1 MIFETVRSHLNHECK
16 IMPYDVCMKTIQA
29 NPELRQ
35 RETQLPTLTFIQ
47 YVQFEIMKQ
56 SKENVLDCGEKTC
69 EATVHFEEKKGV
81 KTKLIIITAALTE
94 LHNMSIK

>member
-1 MIFETVRSHLNHECK
+1 
-16 IMPYDVCMKTIQA
+16 MPYDVCMKTIQA

-35 RETQLPTLTFIQ
+35 REIQLPTLTFTHTIQ

-69 EATVHFEEKKGV
+69 EATVHFEEKKGGT
-81 KTKLIIITAALTE
+81 TKLIIITAALTE

>member
-1 MIFETVRSHLNHECK
+1 
-16 IMPYDVCMKTIQA
+16 MPYDVCMKTIQA

-56 SKENVLDCGEKTC
+56 SKENVLDCGGEN
-69 EATVHFEEKKGV
+69 V
-81 KTKLIIITAALTE
+81 
-94 LHNMSIK
+94 

>member
-1 MIFETVRSHLNHECK
+1 
-16 IMPYDVCMKTIQA
+16 MPYDVCMKTIQA

-69 EATVHFEEKKGV
+69 EETVHFEEKKGGKNKV
-81 KTKLIIITAALTE
+81 
-94 LHNMSIK
+94 NYYNCSFD